1 MPNITTPE
9 TTPELKSEATSES
22 AGQRVRVL
30 HLIAG
35 NLFGGVETLL
45 VTLARQRD
53 FCPAMDPHFGVCFE
67 GRVSG
72 ELRSAGVPVYM
83 LGAARI
89 SRPWSVW
96 QTRRRLKAIL
106 EGERFDVVICHMAWT
121 MAMFGRT
128 ARSANTK
135 LVFWAHGFQHGRGW
149 LERMAR
155 RITPDLALAN
165 SRATAV
171 SLPRMWT
178 GIESRQLYYPVE
190 LPQDTDRANWRSSL
204 RREFGVAENAT
215 VIIQVSR
222 LEAWKGHGLH
232 LRALS
237 LLKDVPGWSC
247 WFVGGAQ
254 NAAEQRYLEGLKKS
268 VAELGIADRVRFLGQ
283 RSDVRH
289 LLAAGDIFCQPN
301 EAPEPFGIVFI
312 EGLWAGLPVVTTAI
326 GGALEIVDESC
337 GLLASPGDAES
348 LAASLRLLIESGELR
363 SRLGAGGPARAQK
376 LCAPGA
382 QIRALGDLMR
392 KVAVTQEP

>member
-1 MPNITTPE
+1 M
-9 TTPELKSEATSES
+9 
-22 AGQRVRVL
+22 L

-45 VTLARQRD
+45 LTLARERD

-72 ELRSAGVPVYM
+72 ELRSAGVPVHM
-83 LGAARI
+83 LGAVRI

-96 QTRRRLKAIL
+96 RARRRLKAIL
-106 EGERFDVVICHMAWT
+106 EREHFDVVICHMAWT
-121 MAMFGRT
+121 MAMFGRV

-135 LVFWAHGFQHGRGW
+135 LVFWAHGFQNSRGW

-165 SRATAV
+165 SRATAL
-171 SLPRMWT
+171 SLPGMWT

-190 LPQDTDRANWRSSL
+190 LPQDDERESWRSSL
-204 RREFGVAENAT
+204 RREFGVAEKGT

-237 LLKDVPGWSC
+237 LLKDVPGWTC
-247 WFVGGAQ
+247 WLVGGAQ
-254 NAAEQRYLEGLKKS
+254 NAEEERYLDGLKKS

-289 LLAAGDIFCQPN
+289 LLTAGDIFCQPN

-326 GGALEIVDESC
+326 GGAIEIVDETC
-337 GLLASPGDAES
+337 GVLTKPDDPES

-363 SRLGAGGPARAQK
+363 SRLGAGGPARAEK
-376 LCAPGA
+376 LCAPSA
-382 QIRALGDLMR
+382 QIRTLGELMR
-392 KVAVTQEP
+392 KVAVTPAP